1 VSTAADRKSAAA
13 CGVVLA
19 AGRSQRLASVTHD
32 RSKALLRVGPRT
44 LLEHA
49 LHTLRV
55 LGATRTVIAVG
66 YDSDLVRTH
75 ALSSRA
81 RRVEVVEVVEA
92 DGWEAGNGSSL
103 AATRE
108 AVGDEHLF
116 WLMVCDHVFDPAA
129 IALLALTTRPAALLD
144 PAPSRRMHSDGTR
157 AVVQHGYVVAFGKH
171 LVADPI
177 DCGIFLVPTAIF
189 EAQAAASDR
198 SDFSLAGALTA
209 LTRTHPLHAVWLPG
223 GARWADVDTP
233 SDLRRAARLAAQHPE

>member
-1 VSTAADRKSAAA
+1 MGPAPKRAETGWVSTAADRKSAAT

-49 LHTLRV
+49 LHTLQM

-66 YDSDLVRTH
+66 YDSDLVRAH

-81 RRVEVVEVVEA
+81 RRGEVVEA

-129 IALLALTTRPAALLD
+129 IALLTLTTRPAALLD
-144 PAPSRRMHSDGTR
+144 PAPSRRLHSD
-157 AVVQHGYVVAFGKH
+157 
-171 LVADPI
+171 
-177 DCGIFLVPTAIF
+177 
-189 EAQAAASDR
+189 
-198 SDFSLAGALTA
+198 
-209 LTRTHPLHAVWLPG
+209 
-223 GARWADVDTP
+223 
-233 SDLRRAARLAAQHPE
+233 